1 MKKSVFKLSPFLLL
15 LFVFGCSTSPHPEPE
30 EVILRE
36 SNLPEWFASEVKLNE
51 QAYYSMHPRPDLL
64 FEKAVHSVVWLV
76 SIDQKYHGAGVI
88 TPEGNILTNL
98 HIAHHSNKW
107 WVKFFNPEEH
117 GGSKNPSVV
126 NLSASVEEID
136 NERDLA
142 LLKVKSDSKNFS
154 SVVLNGME
162 LGEVSNLK
170 VGQQVFCIAHPKK
183 QNFSFWEGRIS
194 RLIDDFEWEYYK
206 NKSYKANV
214 IQIQM
219 PQNEGNSGAPIFDN
233 MGRLI
238 GILTTV
244 IRGGESL
251 SYAVRIDE
259 IEEFLIEVKQSND

>member
-1 MKKSVFKLSPFLLL
+1 VFKLSPSLLL
-15 LFVFGCSTSPHPEPE
+15 LFVCGCSTSPHLAPEPPADLE
-30 EVILRE
+30 EQ
-36 SNLPEWFASEVKLNE
+36 N
-51 QAYYSMHPRPDLL
+51 YYGTHPRPDLL
-64 FEKAVHSVVWLV
+64 FEKAVHSVVLLA
-76 SIDQKYHGAGVI
+76 STNESYRGAGVI
-88 TPEGNILTNL
+88 TPEGNIITNL
-98 HIAHHSNKW
+98 HIANHSKKW
-107 WVKFFNPEEH
+107 WVRFYK
-117 GGSKNPSVV
+117 SDV
-126 NLSASVEEID
+126 NLGASREVED
-136 NERDLA
+136 KERDLA
-142 LLKVKSDSKNFS
+142 LLKVKPDSKNS
-154 SVVLNGME
+154 SSLNGME
-162 LGEVSNLK
+162 LGEVSDLK

-194 RLIDDFEWEYYK
+194 RLIDDFEWKYNK
-206 NKSYKANV
+206 NDSYKANV

>member
-1 MKKSVFKLSPFLLL
+1 VFKLSPSLLL
-15 LFVFGCSTSPHPEPE
+15 LFVCGCSTSPHLAPEPPADLE
-30 EVILRE
+30 EQ
-36 SNLPEWFASEVKLNE
+36 N
-51 QAYYSMHPRPDLL
+51 YYGTHPRPDLL
-64 FEKAVHSVVWLV
+64 FEKAVHSVVLLA
-76 SIDQKYHGAGVI
+76 STNESYRGAGVI
-88 TPEGNILTNL
+88 TPEGNIITNL
-98 HIAHHSNKW
+98 HIANHSKKW
-107 WVKFFNPEEH
+107 WVRFYK
-117 GGSKNPSVV
+117 SDV
-126 NLSASVEEID
+126 NLGASREVED
-136 NERDLA
+136 KERDLA
-142 LLKVKSDSKNFS
+142 LLKVKPDSKNFS

-194 RLIDDFEWEYYK
+194 RLIDDFEWKYNK
-206 NKSYKANV
+206 NDSYKANV

>member
-1 MKKSVFKLSPFLLL
+1 MKKSVFKLSPSLLL
-15 LFVFGCSTSPHPEPE
+15 LFVCGCSTSPHLAPEPPADLE
-30 EVILRE
+30 EQ
-36 SNLPEWFASEVKLNE
+36 N
-51 QAYYSMHPRPDLL
+51 YYGTHPRPDLL
-64 FEKAVHSVVWLV
+64 FEKAVHSVVLLA
-76 SIDQKYHGAGVI
+76 STNESYRGAGVI
-88 TPEGNILTNL
+88 TPEGNIITNL
-98 HIAHHSNKW
+98 HIANHSKKW
-107 WVKFFNPEEH
+107 WVRFYK
-117 GGSKNPSVV
+117 SDV
-126 NLSASVEEID
+126 NLGASREVED
-136 NERDLA
+136 KERDLA
-142 LLKVKSDSKNFS
+142 LLKVKPDSKNFS

-194 RLIDDFEWEYYK
+194 RLIDDFEWKYNK
-206 NKSYKANV
+206 NDSYKANV